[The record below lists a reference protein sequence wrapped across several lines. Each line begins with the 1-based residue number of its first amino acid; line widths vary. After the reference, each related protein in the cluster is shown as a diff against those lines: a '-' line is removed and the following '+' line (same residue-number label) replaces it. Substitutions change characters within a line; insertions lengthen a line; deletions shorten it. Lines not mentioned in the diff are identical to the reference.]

1 MIRFVMDNNRATI
14 FNDVGSED
22 GWVVEYDH
30 KDCKFLVWDNGE
42 RHALGEMH
50 GSTFDTLEEVL
61 LAVNSYT

>member
-1 MIRFVMDNNRATI
+1 MIRFVMDNNRAVI
-14 FNDVGSED
+14 FNHVGSED